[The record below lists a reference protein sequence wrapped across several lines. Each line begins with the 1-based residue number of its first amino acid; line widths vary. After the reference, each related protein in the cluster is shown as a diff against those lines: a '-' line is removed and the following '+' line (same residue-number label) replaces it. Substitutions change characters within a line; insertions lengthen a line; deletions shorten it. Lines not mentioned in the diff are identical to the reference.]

1 LIAACA
7 YQTGARAEFCQK
19 LEVRNPGLRV
29 PIVRAGKLAKVGQP
43 RTASHNRLH
52 LPRHC
57 AKKRSQ
63 RSAMV
68 SPAIHTLGSDTTMH
82 LCSYQLRF
90 QTPAFLGNAQQQ
102 GQWRTRLFW
111 GVAGIVVYLVWA
123 KAAAV

>member
-1 LIAACA
+1 
-7 YQTGARAEFCQK
+7 
-19 LEVRNPGLRV
+19 
-29 PIVRAGKLAKVGQP
+29 
-43 RTASHNRLH
+43 
-52 LPRHC
+52 
-57 AKKRSQ
+57 
-63 RSAMV
+63 
-68 SPAIHTLGSDTTMH
+68 MH